1 MTSQIRNSVAVFVSL
16 PLRSWICPLS
26 PQPFL
31 PRDTIT
37 QHNFNPT
44 RSEQRGGLAGWRL
57 VSYSIDQRPWKC
69 PIMKYKVSLPRERKI
84 CLLSNGRDL
93 VMRMPDV
100 FVTSLHE
107 AFHFQNNMA
116 TAGILL
122 KSRKYSRIFR
132 CSPHLAT
139 SDEDENQLHD
149 I

>member
-1 MTSQIRNSVAVFVSL
+1 M
-16 PLRSWICPLS
+16 
-26 PQPFL
+26 
-31 PRDTIT
+31 
-37 QHNFNPT
+37 
-44 RSEQRGGLAGWRL
+44 
-57 VSYSIDQRPWKC
+57 
-69 PIMKYKVSLPRERKI
+69 
-84 CLLSNGRDL
+84 
-93 VMRMPDV
+93 